1 MSAQQPQDR
10 GQDKRRRGRQAPKP
24 TLMESYSAFN
34 DDHLQDIVGKIRD
47 ITRKAEKPQPEK
59 GGQPA
64 SSLPA
69 DGAGSPTDHAVG
81 QEVHQPS
88 GQSTTQ
94 STNRPIERPDVSS
107 DKQPID
113 WPNERPDE
121 ENDNHDARGLAP
133 RTLTL
138 NENQAV
144 LYHCLYWLQGRT
156 TSLQRIGQV
165 TGVSAFTLKHCLRKL
180 RDLEAIAYHGRQN
193 SAGRMGFS
201 ADVLPCAI
209 LLRGSEHR
217 LRQRL
222 EDINVDRLPIARPI
236 DATLGQDTASDGRLN
251 GPLNGLSS
259 DSMATHVRSSSKEQ
273 LLQGLLLEKSFEG
286 LNVRS
291 LLPYLGQIDSAETLQ
306 DFLDMANACVAA
318 SRDSGTPIRNPKGFL
333 LAQLRAGY
341 INPPEGYKSRRVLAQ
356 ERRNRQLETE
366 LEDMRR
372 LKEEEERLELEVYKA
387 KLTPTAQSQ
396 LLQEARARIDPR
408 SPLSEGL
415 QLEMAQAQILRD
427 WMEAERGAVRG

>member
-10 GQDKRRRGRQAPKP
+10 DQVKGRRDQQAPKPKP

-47 ITRKAEKPQPEK
+47 ITRQAKKHQPER
-59 GGQPA
+59 GGTSV

-69 DGAGSPTDHAVG
+69 DGEVSPTDHAVA
-81 QEVHQPS
+81 QEVHQSS
-88 GQSTTQ
+88 GQSTIQ
-94 STNRPIERPDVSS
+94 STKRPIERSNEKTNQRPN
-107 DKQPID
+107 D
-113 WPNERPDE
+113 WSNHRPNA
-121 ENDNHDARGLAP
+121 ENDHGSPSLASK
-133 RTLTL
+133 TLTL
-138 NENQAV
+138 NENQAM

-180 RDLEAIAYHGRQN
+180 RELGAIAYHGRQN

-201 ADVLPCAI
+201 ADALPCAI

-222 EDINVDRLPIARPI
+222 EEINIERLPIARPI
-236 DATLGQDTASDGRLN
+236 EATLGQDTVSYDLFNGRLN
-251 GPLNGLSS
+251 SLMLDP
-259 DSMATHVRSSSKEQ
+259 MEAHIRSSSKEQ
-273 LLQGLLLEKSFEG
+273 LLKDLILEKSFED

-291 LLPYLGQIDSAETLQ
+291 LLPYLDQIDSGEALQ

-318 SRDSGTPIRNPKGFL
+318 SRDSDTPIRNPKGFL

-341 INPPEGYKSRRVLAQ
+341 INPPEGYKSRRVQAQ
-356 ERRNRQLETE
+356 ERRNRQLEAE

-372 LKEEEERLELEVYKA
+372 LKEEEERLELEVFKA
-387 KLTPTAQSQ
+387 RLTPTAQSQ
-396 LLQEARARIDPR
+396 LLQEARARVDPR

-415 QLEMAQAQILRD
+415 QLEMAQVEILRD
-427 WMEAERGAVRG
+427 WMAAGRG

>member
-10 GQDKRRRGRQAPKP
+10 DQVKRWRGQQASKP

-47 ITRKAEKPQPEK
+47 ITRKAEKRQPEE
-59 GGQPA
+59 GGQPVPSA
-64 SSLPA
+64 PA
-69 DGAGSPTDHAVG
+69 DEAGSPTGQAVG

-94 STNRPIERPDVSS
+94 STKRPIERPD
-107 DKQPID
+107 DETDNRPNEM
-113 WPNERPDE
+113 PNERSIGKT
-121 ENDNHDARGLAP
+121 NGHDSPGLAP
-133 RTLTL
+133 KTLTL

-180 RDLEAIAYHGRQN
+180 RELEAIAYHGRQN

-201 ADVLPCAI
+201 ADALPCAI

-222 EDINVDRLPIARPI
+222 EEINIERLPIARPI
-236 DATLGQDTASDGRLN
+236 EATLGQDKVSYDLLNGRLT
-251 GPLNGLSS
+251 GLTP
-259 DSMATHVRSSSKEQ
+259 DPMATDIRIRSSSKEQ
-273 LLQGLLLEKSFEG
+273 LLKDLILEKSFED

-291 LLPYLGQIDSAETLQ
+291 LLPYLGKMDSGEALQ
-306 DFLDMANACVAA
+306 DFLDIANACVAA
-318 SRDSGTPIRNPKGFL
+318 SRDSDTPIRNPKGFL

-341 INPPEGYKSRRVLAQ
+341 INPPEGYKSRRVQAQ
-356 ERRNRQLETE
+356 ERRNRQLEAE

-387 KLTPTAQSQ
+387 KLTPAAQSQ
-396 LLQEARARIDPR
+396 LLQEARARVDPR

-415 QLEMAQAQILRD
+415 QLEMAQVDILRD
-427 WMEAERGAVRG
+427 WMAEGRG